1 MDDKEFFNTYPMR
14 QARIRRPG
22 RVPYRDKQ
30 RAVRMA
36 DEFEN
41 EFRSLGDH
49 DRQRRWVVVWRVP
62 PDNPGYDPDKP
73 PLMPIPF
80 LAFADENI
88 ADEDYVLLPLIHKIM
103 MEAAGR

>member
-1 MDDKEFFNTYPMR
+1 MDDKEFFNKFPTR
-14 QARIRRPG
+14 QSRIRRPG

-30 RAVRMA
+30 RAVRYG

-49 DRQRRWVVVWRVP
+49 DPKRRWVIVWRIP
-62 PDNPGYDPDKP
+62 PDNPAYDPDHP

-80 LAFADENI
+80 LAYADENI
-88 ADEDYVLLPLIHKIM
+88 ADEDHVLLPLIHNIM
-103 MEAAGR
+103 TDAAR